1 MRSTPFTKRDLPMSI
16 HTSGGPQHEY
26 FSHQSAHLDQTRQ
39 SSAAL
44 IWSNRTSKIAKAVIY
59 ATRKHSTTS
68 ETVPSP
74 PPATV
79 SPSQSPSQPLP
90 IAAVPYPATVSKWSE
105 RYSQSRATFFLT
117 RIKECPNKPFLPS
130 PDDNI
135 FSAILKSFTN
145 IGRSSPEVATN
156 LLDAGLGDT
165 VYGLLVGQTPPEIP
179 DEHDLALEL
188 TSNSQIQ
195 QAIGLVVEVLPPLP
209 KSGIFDPRLAKK
221 PINP

>member
-1 MRSTPFTKRDLPMSI
+1 MFNPDPPNKLGRLTPNNTID
-16 HTSGGPQHEY
+16 
-26 FSHQSAHLDQTRQ
+26 SH
-39 SSAAL
+39 
-44 IWSNRTSKIAKAVIY
+44 
-59 ATRKHSTTS
+59 
-68 ETVPSP
+68 SP
-74 PPATV
+74 PHHSKLPTRNPAT
-79 SPSQSPSQPLP
+79 
-90 IAAVPYPATVSKWSE
+90 AAANRCSSISSDKGGTKIS
-105 RYSQSRATFFLT
+105 
-117 RIKECPNKPFLPS
+117 
-130 PDDNI
+130 DNT

-145 IGRSSPEVATN
+145 IGRSSPEVTTN

-188 TSNSQIQ
+188 TSNSSVNTQAL